1 MDTTEPSIN
10 RRKAFLRL
18 ALLIPAP
25 SLGVCFGMIWWPD
38 TTHGAGL
45 FFAMKVWLVAFPL
58 ICFLRFDKQKLSGSP
73 MRKGGVTLAIIT
85 GLVINAVI
93 VGVFAL
99 WGDTL
104 IDPEL
109 IRSKVTD
116 IGLNSVPKYLG
127 CALYWITANSLI
139 EEYVWRWFV
148 VRHCE
153 HVSRPVGA
161 VILSALGFTVHHI
174 IAMQLYM
181 SWTAVAIS
189 ATGIFIGGAIWSALY
204 VKDRSIWPC
213 YMSHGIVDVA
223 IFGIGYKL
231 IFM

>member
-1 MDTTEPSIN
+1 MDTAQPGMN
-10 RRKAFLRL
+10 RRKAFWRL
-18 ALLIPAP
+18 ALLLPAP

-58 ICFLRFDKQKLSGSP
+58 ICFILLDKQKLSFSP
-73 MRKGGVTLAIIT
+73 MRKGGVVLGILS

-93 VGVFAL
+93 LGVFAL

-109 IRSKVTD
+109 IRTKVNE
-116 IGLNSVPKYLG
+116 IGLNSVPRYLG
-127 CALYWITANSLI
+127 GALYWITVNSLI

-153 HVSRPVGA
+153 QVSRPVGA
-161 VILSALGFTVHHI
+161 VLLSALGFTLHHI
-174 IAMQLYM
+174 IAMQLFM
-181 SWTAVAIS
+181 SWGGVALS

-204 VKDRSIWPC
+204 VKYRSIWPC
-213 YMSHGIVDVA
+213 YISHAMVDLA

-231 IFM
+231 IFT